1 MPLGDRHLV
10 ELLDRRFELL
20 DQQTGQDYLLHLI
33 AFADFVF
40 SDPQILAYVRQL
52 LMEFQERTEI
62 FDRELAKEI
71 ELITALREDTL
82 RAYQDLDDSDMQPPE
97 SILEGVRE
105 YECSL
110 AYFDDLIRGV
120 KRVPGESIP
129 TSVGPY
135 DDDSTPR
142 VLLNILRSKIR
153 IKMDEDDAKAR
164 EQSAA
169 GVEVDPTPPELVG
182 LWARCQTLENG
193 HTYRHRAFVNYR
205 RTSTGQA
212 LANTRDIAQ
221 RLNRQPAVATS
232 LGDYLR
238 TRSMADIWGLGYL
251 DEILYEDKPN
261 KAQLNRLVD
270 SCRRYART
278 AYEGLRETIG
288 RLGARMQIVE
298 RYKTRCTWYEA
309 STIRAIGQ
317 SEGELGLTRHLALF
331 LFDQGLPVVTRLR
344 LGVHEF
350 DVADLASGTILVEAK
365 TYSGSHTRS
374 RVKTD
379 VLNGV
384 SQVHSY
390 LNSFEAATGIREAYL
405 VVFRRGGALLD
416 MPDRINTPRFSIYP
430 VVIDVGEASDS
441 GRRQPR
447 PLVITAEQIESAF
460 LAESE

>member
-10 ELLDRRFELL
+10 ELLDRRFDLL
-20 DQQTGQDYLLHLI
+20 ENQTGQEYLLHLI
-33 AFADFVF
+33 AFADFLF

-52 LMEFQERTEI
+52 LTEFQERAEI
-62 FDRELAKEI
+62 FDRELAEEI

-97 SILEGVRE
+97 SIIEGVRE
-105 YECSL
+105 YEGSL
-110 AYFDDLIRGV
+110 AYFDDLVRGD

-129 TSVGPY
+129 SSVGPY
-135 DDDSTPR
+135 DDYSIPR
-142 VLLNILRSKIR
+142 ILLNILSSKIR
-153 IKMDEDDAKAR
+153 IKMDEDDARAK
-164 EQSAA
+164 EQRAA
-169 GVEVDPTPPELVG
+169 EVKVDPIPPELDG
-182 LWARCQTLENG
+182 LWVNCRTLEEG
-193 HTYRHRAFVNYR
+193 HTYRHRAFANYR
-205 RTSTGQA
+205 RTSPGQA

-221 RLNRQPAVATS
+221 RLNRQPAVTTS
-232 LGDYLR
+232 LGDSLQS
-238 TRSMADIWGLGYL
+238 RSMADIMGYGYM
-251 DEILYEDKPN
+251 DNILYEDNPGTT
-261 KAQLNRLVD
+261 QLNRLVD
-270 SCRRYART
+270 ACRQYARI

-298 RYKTRCTWYEA
+298 RYKTRCTWYQA
-309 STIRAIGQ
+309 STIRAIGE

-365 TYSGSHTRS
+365 TYSGSQTRS
-374 RVKTD
+374 RVKAD
-379 VLNGV
+379 VIQGV

-405 VVFRRGGALLD
+405 VVIRRGGALLD
-416 MPDRINTPRFSIYP
+416 MPDRINTPRFSIFP
-430 VVIDVGEASDS
+430 VVIDVGKASDS
-441 GRRQPR
+441 GRRQPK

-460 LAESE
+460 QD